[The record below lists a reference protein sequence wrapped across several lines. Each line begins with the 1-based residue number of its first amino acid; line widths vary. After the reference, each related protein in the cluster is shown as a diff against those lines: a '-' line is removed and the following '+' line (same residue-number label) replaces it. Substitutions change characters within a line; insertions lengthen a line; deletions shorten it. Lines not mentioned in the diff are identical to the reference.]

1 VYRRPA
7 AFSKITTVQAFNLA
21 VALSQIMLIERPQ
34 VVQLAM
40 AYEGFIGL
48 WLRRLG
54 LPFVIY
60 AHGNEILDA
69 LEASEWQTPLLALRG
84 ADCVL
89 ANSHFTLDL
98 VHKAGVDPKRAV
110 IVHPGCDVDRFRP
123 LQPDETFRQR
133 MLGRRWKDRILLT
146 VSLES
151 RKGHDMV
158 IRALPSLLR
167 TVPDVTYVIVG
178 AGPQTHLDRLAREL
192 HVRDRVVFTGLAS
205 EEDLAAIYA
214 LCDLFVMPS
223 RQSLAQH
230 SVEGFG
236 LVFLEANAC
245 GKPVVAG
252 RSGGI
257 NDAVVHGVT
266 GLLVDP
272 HDPEDIA
279 NAARVLLTNRELA
292 RQLGEQGRSRVLN
305 EFTWDIVG
313 RRVQDILDCV
323 VDASG
328 SRRVGSS

>member
-7 AFSKITTVQAFNLA
+7 AFSKITAVQAFNLA
-21 VALSQIMLIERPQ
+21 LALSQIMLIERPQ

-69 LEASEWQTPLLALRG
+69 LDASEWQTPLRALRR

-89 ANSHFTLDL
+89 ANSRFTLDL

-133 MLGRRWKDRILLT
+133 MLGPRWKDRILLT
-146 VSLES
+146 IGLDS

-158 IRALPSLLR
+158 IRALPSLLQ

-178 AGPQTHLDRLAREL
+178 AGAQTNLDHLAREL
-192 HVRDRVVFTGLAS
+192 KVRDRVIFTGLVS
-205 EEDLAAIYA
+205 EEDMAAIYA

-223 RQSLAQH
+223 REILAQH

-252 RSGGI
+252 RSGGVT
-257 NDAVVHGVT
+257 DAVVHGVT
-266 GLLVDP
+266 GLLVNPD
-272 HDPEDIA
+272 HPEDIA
-279 NAARVLLTNRELA
+279 NTARILLTNRELA

-305 EFTWDIVG
+305 EFTWDSVG

-323 VDASG
+323 VQDYST
-328 SRRVGSS
+328 SR